1 MLVVVSPAKN
11 LDYESSV
18 PVSEYTQPELLDDA
32 STLTEECKELSPAQ
46 LGSLMKISDKLATLN
61 ANR

>member
-32 STLTEECKELSPAQ
+32 SQGLLG
-46 LGSLMKISDKLATLN
+46 GSLERS
-61 ANR
+61 